1 MSTGLYIDRYKKGEL
16 MSTRGRPRAFDRTK
30 ALEQAMEVF
39 WQHGFEGSS
48 LTDLTSAM
56 GINSPSLYSAFGSK
70 EALYLEAVR
79 RFSDTAAAGTFRA
92 LIDAPTLRD
101 GLARMLEASIACSTQ
116 EGRPQGCMIALGA
129 THCAPEN
136 ERLRLE
142 LKEMRRALQ
151 DTLKLKFKT
160 AVEAG
165 VLPRDVDPESL
176 ATYFASVV
184 HGISIQARDGS
195 SREELTAVVIHA
207 LAAFD
212 RVARV
217 NDPVGLE

>member
-1 MSTGLYIDRYKKGEL
+1 
-16 MSTRGRPRAFDRTK
+16 MSTRGRPRAFDRTQ
-30 ALEQAMEVF
+30 ALERAMEVF

-70 EALYLEAVR
+70 EALYLEAVH
-79 RFSDTAAAGTFRA
+79 RFSDTAAAGTVRA
-92 LIDAPTLRD
+92 LMEAPTLRD
-101 GLARMLEASIACSTQ
+101 GLARMLYASIECSTQ

-142 LKEMRRALQ
+142 LKEMRRTLQ
-151 DTLKLKFKT
+151 DTLRLKFKT
-160 AVEAG
+160 AVDEG
-165 VLPRDVDPESL
+165 MLPLDVDAGSL

-184 HGISIQARDGS
+184 HGISIQARDGAT
-195 SREELTAVVIHA
+195 REELTAAVAHA

>member
-1 MSTGLYIDRYKKGEL
+1 
-16 MSTRGRPRAFDRTK
+16 
-30 ALEQAMEVF
+30 MEMF

-48 LTDLTSAM
+48 LSDLTSAM
-56 GINSPSLYSAFGSK
+56 GINSPSLYGAFGSK

-92 LIDAPTLRD
+92 LMEAPTLRD
-101 GLARMLEASIACSTQ
+101 GLARMLYASIECSTQ

-142 LKEMRRALQ
+142 LKEMRRTLQ
-151 DTLKLKFKT
+151 DTLRLKFKT
-160 AVEAG
+160 AIEQG
-165 VLPRDVDPESL
+165 VLPGDADAGSL
-176 ATYFASVV
+176 ASFYAGVV
-184 HGISIQARDGS
+184 QGISIQARDGA
-195 SREELTAVVIHA
+195 SREELKAVVAHA

-217 NDPVGLE
+217 NDPAGID